1 MSDFSFD
8 DDFDDEDGLPR
19 SGNRLQILSAEEYE
33 LLWGFPRFT
42 QSDRDLFFTLTAPER
57 EVLDQRHSVRTKIH
71 FLLHLGYFRARQ
83 RFFRFELPAVR
94 DDVDYLRR
102 RYFDNKAV
110 ADLTVSDHTR
120 KRHVEVILGLFR
132 YRLCALDERIILE
145 AHARE
150 ATRISSRPV
159 YVLRELVDLLR
170 RERVV
175 LPGYTILQNMVRGAL
190 AFERKRLAGAL
201 EGVVES
207 EDAKSLDRLLADDN
221 GLHQITTIKRQPR
234 DFSYRQL
241 LAEIERGQQ
250 LRSLFVLAERIIAR
264 LELSAESVRY
274 YGSLVDYYT
283 VYKLK
288 RMEREAVQL
297 YLLCF
302 IHDRYQR
309 LNDNLLGAFCSLVRR
324 YVDEV
329 AVATKE
335 SIYRFK
341 LQTSEDV
348 GQGAKVLALF
358 VDPNIDGQTP
368 FASVRERAHAL
379 LTPERLQQL
388 CHHLAGDGSLDEG
401 AFEWREVDA
410 IMSKVKRNLR
420 PLLRFLSLQGTPANA
435 VLLETLAA
443 MIKVF
448 ALGEPLPAGEV
459 YASLIPARSKR
470 YLFDPSGAIIRDRY
484 EFMVYRQLRD
494 GLEAGDLHCRDSARF
509 RSFDDDLIDDATF
522 DRRSELLPRYGLEAA
537 TRSIREQLEE
547 LRDLVETRFESVNRR
562 ILAGENAF
570 VRVQDGRPVWERAT
584 HGDEPLPSEPFFD
597 MVERLDIDTL
607 LLFVDRRT
615 DFMES
620 FEHVLGRYRKSAPS
634 KPAIV
639 ASLMAYATNIGLG
652 RMADISNLTYQE
664 LSTTAASFIRLE
676 TLKEANDRIANATA
690 RLPIFRHFDIDEVV
704 HSSSDGQKFEAAI
717 PTINARHSAK
727 YFGLKKGVV
736 AYTLLANHV
745 PLNAR
750 IIGANEHESHFV
762 FDILF
767 NNATDILPAVHST
780 DTHGTN
786 QVNFA
791 LLHQFGYRFAP
802 RYRNVRGKVETGLY
816 GFHHPGHYKKD
827 WPIKPIRRVREGLI
841 ISEWPNIER
850 ILLSLALKTTTQS
863 VIVGKL
869 SAYRRKN
876 RTKRALWEFD
886 NIVRSLYL
894 LDYIDS
900 PVLRRNVQRALNRG
914 EAYHQLRRAIAY
926 AHGGRFRARSQHE
939 QEVWNECSRL
949 VGNAAVFY
957 NALILS
963 EALAELESRGDLDSA
978 EVIKRA
984 SPVAWQHINF
994 YGRYQFDADFTPI
1007 DFSRLR
1013 QQLSSE
1019 EVIRLYATADR

>member
-1 MSDFSFD
+1 MSDLSLD
-8 DDFDDEDGLPR
+8 DLDGDSLPQ
-19 SGNRLQILSAEEYE
+19 SGDRLQILSPEEYE

-57 EVLDQRHSVRTKIH
+57 EVLEQRRSVRTKIH

-102 RYFDNKAV
+102 RYFDNQAV
-110 ADLTVSDHTR
+110 VDLTVSDHTR
-120 KRHVEVILGLFR
+120 KRHVETLLRLFR
-132 YRLCALDERIILE
+132 YRLCALDERLMLE
-145 AHARE
+145 AHARQ
-150 ATRISSRPV
+150 AARISSRPV

-201 EGVVES
+201 EGLIEA
-207 EDAKSLDRLLADDN
+207 EDAKSLDRLLADDA

-234 DFSYRQL
+234 DFSYQQL
-241 LAEIERGQQ
+241 LTEIERGQQ
-250 LRSLFVLAERIIAR
+250 LRGLFALSERIIAR
-264 LELSAESVRY
+264 LDLSGEGVRY
-274 YGSLVDYYT
+274 YASLVEYYT

-288 RMEREAVQL
+288 RMDREAVHL

-329 AVATKE
+329 GVATKE
-335 SIYRFK
+335 AVYRFK
-341 LQTSEDV
+341 LQTGEDV
-348 GQGAKVLALF
+348 EQGAKVLALF
-358 VDPNIDGQTP
+358 LDSSIDGRTP
-368 FASVRERAHAL
+368 FATVREQAHAL
-379 LTPERLQQL
+379 LAPERLHQL
-388 CHHLAGDGSLDEG
+388 CRHLTSDGSLDEG
-401 AFEWREVDA
+401 AFEWKEVDRVMA
-410 IMSKVKRNLR
+410 KVKRNLR
-420 PLLRFLSLQGTPANA
+420 PLLRFLLLQGTSANA
-435 VLLETLAA
+435 TLLETLAA
-443 MIKVF
+443 MIDAF
-448 ALGEPLPAGEV
+448 ELGEPLPALAV
-459 YASLIPARSKR
+459 STALIPARSKR
-470 YLFDPSGAIIRDRY
+470 YVLDPAGTIIRDRY

-509 RSFDDDLIDDATF
+509 RSFDDDLVDDATF
-522 DRRSELLPRYGLEAA
+522 DRRAELLPRHGLEVAA
-537 TRSIREQLEE
+537 RPIREQLEA
-547 LRDLVETRFESVNRR
+547 LRDLVEERFESVNRR

-570 VRVQDGRPVWERAT
+570 VRVQDGRTVWERAVRSE
-584 HGDEPLPSEPFFD
+584 EPLPSEPFFD
-597 MVERLDIDTL
+597 MVERVDVDTL
-607 LLFVDRRT
+607 LLFVDRRNG
-615 DFMES
+615 FMEA
-620 FEHVLGRYRKSAPS
+620 FEHVLGRYRKTAPS

-652 RMADISNLTYQE
+652 RMADISNLSFQE
-664 LSTTAASFIRLE
+664 LSTAAGNFIRLE

-690 RLPIFRHFDIDEVV
+690 RLPIFRHFDIDEAV
-704 HSSSDGQKFEAAI
+704 HSSSDGQKFESAI
-717 PTINARHSAK
+717 PTINARHSSK
-727 YFGLKKGVV
+727 YFGLHKGVV

-767 NNATDILPAVHST
+767 NNATDILPAIHST

-786 QVNFA
+786 HVNFA
-791 LLHQFGYRFAP
+791 LLHLFGYCFAP
-802 RYRNVRGKVETGLY
+802 RYRKVRSKVETGLY
-816 GFHHPGHYKKD
+816 GFRHPGHYNKD
-827 WPIKPIRRVREGLI
+827 WPIKPIRRAREGLI
-841 ISEWPNIER
+841 VSEWPNIER
-850 ILLSLALKTTTQS
+850 ILLSLVLKTTTQS

-886 NIVRSLYL
+886 NIIRSLYL

-914 EAYHQLRRAIAY
+914 EAYHQLRRSIAY

-939 QEVWNECSRL
+939 QEIWNECSRL
-949 VGNAAVFY
+949 VGNAVVYY

-963 EALAELESRGDLDSA
+963 EALAELESRGELASA
-978 EVIKRA
+978 EVLKRV

-1007 DFSRLR
+1007 DLNRLR

-1019 EVIRLYATADR
+1019 EVSRLYATADR